1 MKYLVISQVYTI
13 MAFGA
18 SIFLWPFLTPIPIIP
33 SPEGTPLYLIH
44 PFFTIELFL
53 MLSTAIVWVMAML
66 ISLHS
71 LRKQRI
77 ALTESI
83 IQNLFIVSLALT
95 TVIVA
100 ISGYIV
106 YSETIHFEKYHNNL
120 MDLQGISPPNPFA
133 ICYGLGILF
142 CESAWIITGLL
153 KCLEHLKKS
162 RR

>member
-1 MKYLVISQVYTI
+1 
-13 MAFGA
+13 MAFLDSNTNYSFAGRDA
-18 SIFLWPFLTPIPIIP
+18 ALPDTS
-33 SPEGTPLYLIH
+33 
-44 PFFTIELFL
+44 LFHHRTVFDAVYSDL
-53 MLSTAIVWVMAML
+53 WVMAML

-100 ISGYIV
+100 VSACIV